1 MTTLRLPRLLFCTLP
16 FLTAG
21 CTIDRNA
28 SNASDLSITSVS
40 YANSAN
46 TITPLP
52 ATPQALPNLSSI
64 SPPFE
69 SPQRE
74 AALASPA
81 EQPAPSSAVR
91 RLPDQ
96 SWLDRDLRLTR
107 FDEQDPASAI
117 TASAGP
123 PSTAP
128 AGSIFTSSLPD
139 GSSTAPSP
147 AAPVNS
153 AAASAGERLNG
164 GLGGPSEG
172 LQTGPTGS
180 AVSGNPA
187 SVNILAGTG
196 RLGELL
202 GVNRNGIRFGG
213 FTITDANGNVSGG
226 LGPGKWAGD
235 TMTVADLSID
245 METMAGWKGGLFG
258 TQFLYYNGFGPGYTI
273 NGFEQGKNNA
283 NALTGSVMPF
293 NSLGA
298 QPPFSRAELFQLWYR
313 QELFDKKLVLRIGK
327 VVPPYAFGNVVTS
340 IPIEGQQTGPTA
352 ISSALFTPLYQN
364 PTTLGVMPGDYNSV
378 CGLIASYIPN
388 RYVYLQYGFFDGN
401 LARGVQTGLTG
412 PHFNGYWLH
421 LIEGGASWTVGS
433 DRKPGKFG
441 AGAWFQTGKL
451 TGFGGEQLTGANG
464 IYMFGSQR
472 LYYENADLNGNGLT
486 AWSQFGATNS
496 DIVPTH
502 RYFGF
507 GLTYFGPVRGRDE
520 DSCGFGLAYGIMTNN
535 PDAGAAYFMGDD
547 LRSNKLGSSE
557 TILTWYYQMKL
568 GDGIF
573 LQPNLSY
580 IPDPAEH
587 PGIPSAFV
595 VTIRGIVLF

>member
-1 MTTLRLPRLLFCTLP
+1 M
-16 FLTAG
+16 
-21 CTIDRNA
+21 
-28 SNASDLSITSVS
+28 
-40 YANSAN
+40 
-46 TITPLP
+46 
-52 ATPQALPNLSSI
+52 
-64 SPPFE
+64 
-69 SPQRE
+69 
-74 AALASPA
+74 
-81 EQPAPSSAVR
+81 
-91 RLPDQ
+91 LPD
-96 SWLDRDLRLTR
+96 
-107 FDEQDPASAI
+107 A
-117 TASAGP
+117 
-123 PSTAP
+123 
-128 AGSIFTSSLPD
+128 
-139 GSSTAPSP
+139 SSTAPSP

-153 AAASAGERLNG
+153 AAASAGERLTV

-187 SVNILAGTG
+187 AVNILAGTG

-245 METMAGWKGGLFG
+245 METMVDWKGGLFG
-258 TQFLYYNGFGPGYTI
+258 TQFLYYDGFGPGYTI

-283 NALTGSVMPF
+283 NALTGGVMPF

-327 VVPPYAFGNVVTS
+327 QVAPYAFGNVVTS
-340 IPIEGQQTGPTA
+340 VPMQGQQSGPTG

-378 CGLIASYIPN
+378 CGLVASYIPN
-388 RYVYLQYGFFDGN
+388 DYVYLQYGIYDGN

-421 LIEGGASWTVGS
+421 LIEGGAAWTVGS

-451 TGFGGEQLTGANG
+451 TGFGGEELSGANG

-557 TILTWYYQMKL
+557 TILTWPQMNQTLLEPQQQVIDQGVFCSGLFGRDFTQGHKVL
-568 GDGIF
+568 FAVVPEAISEAPDALLDAGEWMTPMSPQTCCQLLPRPQVILRHHRPKALLPDVGLEPTPSCEDRI
-573 LQPNLSY
+573 LSPVRLPY
-580 IPDPAEH
+580 SWYWKHVAVMLKGFDCKA
-587 PGIPSAFV
+587 
-595 VTIRGIVLF
+595 VTILLLTHVHCSRIGLILPILFPICSQNAPTALGVAFG